1 MGQFL
6 NNPPSV
12 EGWHQGTDWLD
23 TGTLVERVNF
33 ASQQIGDSTKPGI
46 QEMIERIAST
56 PNNLASP
63 ENLIRVCLEEMGV
76 ISVEEDTMKVLIDF
90 ASQGHDQPVNTSND
104 GPQKISAAL
113 QMVASTKEFQRS

>member
-33 ASQQIGDSTKPGI
+33 ASQQIGDSAKPGI
-46 QEMIERIAST
+46 RAMIERIAST
-56 PNNLASP
+56 PTNVTSP
-63 ENLIRVCLEEMGV
+63 ENLISVCLEEMGV
-76 ISVEEDTMKVLIDF
+76 ISVGEDTMQILIDF
-90 ASQGHDQPVNTSND
+90 ASQGYDQTIDASND
-104 GPQKISAAL
+104 GRQKISEAL

>member
-46 QEMIERIAST
+46 QAMIERIAEI
-56 PNNLASP
+56 PNNVASP
-63 ENLIRVCLEEMGV
+63 ENLISVCLEEMGG
-76 ISVEEDTMKVLIDF
+76 ISVDGDTMKILIDF
-90 ASQGHDQPVNTSND
+90 ASQGHDESGNPSND
-104 GPQKISAAL
+104 ARQTIAEAL